1 VLCPIV
7 TCYAFILKQRV
18 AQDRLP
24 DFLDPYSHVVS
35 LICRM
40 RSNNKTAQSSD
51 VSYVSSM
58 LACRILRAM
67 QPTRSLLRWTDDL
80 HKIFVEAVAQQGG
93 PYGLDS

>member
-1 VLCPIV
+1 M
-7 TCYAFILKQRV
+7 K
-18 AQDRLP
+18 
-24 DFLDPYSHVVS
+24 
-35 LICRM
+35 
-40 RSNNKTAQSSD
+40 SNNKTAQSSD

-93 PYGLDS
+93 PYGLGS